1 VIPILLMLAIDTTI
15 VCPPALGDTV
25 YHHHYNGQTVE
36 IVLPYRYC
44 GYEVSGGH
52 STTVCINCPYDRY
65 ETPQVVPGAWLP
77 YVVELDCQCSEWDFN
92 GDGSVRLSDF
102 AVFSWGYWRGRY
114 DLSEFC
120 EFADCY
126 LGGE

>member
-1 VIPILLMLAIDTTI
+1 MIPILLALAIDTTI

-25 YHHHYNGQTVE
+25 YHQHYDGQVLE
-36 IVLPYRYC
+36 IVLPYRYT
-44 GYEVSGGH
+44 GYTVSYGH

-65 ETPQVVPGAWLP
+65 DQPVTVPGPWLP
-77 YVVELDCQCSEWDFN
+77 FRVSLDWTCGEWDLN
-92 GDGSVRLSDF
+92 ADGRVSLPDA
-102 AVFSWGYWRGRY
+102 AVFGWRYSRGQY
-114 DLSEFC
+114 TLSEFC